1 MDGNTLEDSQF
12 DGPVALALNSQA
24 TLFIADKTNNAVRM
38 VTSVGDVNNSTTVT
52 SPVLTNLSQVVGVA
66 VDAARQPVCC

>member
-12 DGPVALALNSQA
+12 DGPVALALNSQG

-38 VTSVGDVNNSTTVT
+38 VTSVGDTAT
-52 SPVLTNLSQVVGVA
+52 SLT
-66 VDAARQPVCC
+66 